1 MNDRSGESADQWR
14 RIAQMHLITGL
25 NERVESSLP
34 PWCVWLYPRIVYTD
48 LNKLWLLG
56 EWPEVSSC
64 TRAGS
69 AAEAVLAGG

>member
-1 MNDRSGESADQWR
+1 MNGRSGESADQWR

-56 EWPEVSSC
+56 TFDTDGEVGERCGSSLVD
-64 TRAGS
+64 R
-69 AAEAVLAGG
+69 